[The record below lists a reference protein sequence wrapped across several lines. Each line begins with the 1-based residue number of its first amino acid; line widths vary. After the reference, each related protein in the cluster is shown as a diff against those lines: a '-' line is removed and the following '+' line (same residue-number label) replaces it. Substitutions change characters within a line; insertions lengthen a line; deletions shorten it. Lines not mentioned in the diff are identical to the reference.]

1 MTTPPQAGRLLWH
14 MSFAFVSSAHVHHCT
29 CGNLMITLISARKGG
44 STLTIRAAHAPLR
57 SLAARLCDSLL
68 LCLSLSPSFPDF
80 FAFRGPYL
88 DS

>member
-1 MTTPPQAGRLLWH
+1 MNLFGMSVFD
-14 MSFAFVSSAHVHHCT
+14 MSFAVVPSAHVHHCT
-29 CGNLMITLISARKGG
+29 CENLMITLISARKGG
-44 STLTIRAAHAPLR
+44 STLTIRAALAPLG